1 MEDAFGTLVWVV
13 AAVGAIVAVF
23 TLVGSA
29 RSYERIGGDGIG
41 EGGGDAPQDAAA
53 QRDAEIRQLLEARNA
68 RRVRRGEA
76 PQDVEA
82 ELRALAHPPEAVDDD
97 LREEIRQHVLARNAR
112 RVRGGSEPLD
122 VDAEIARRIREL
134 T

>member
-23 TLVGSA
+23 TLVGTG
-29 RSYERIGGDGIG
+29 RSYEQIGDRGIA
-41 EGGGDAPQDAAA
+41 EDGGGAPQDAAA
-53 QRDAEIRQLLEARNA
+53 ERDAEIRQLLEARNA

-82 ELRALAHPPEAVDDD
+82 EFQALARPPAPVDDE
-97 LREEIRQHVLARNAR
+97 LREEIRRHVAARNAR
-112 RVRGGSEPLD
+112 RVRTGSEPLD